1 MSEGNMKSP
10 ENKSISDQ
18 KSDITGIQTDDQI
31 REEATQN
38 FIHQKEKPK
47 PVKKNF
53 LKTTLGKVLTIGGL
67 IAVVGTAA
75 GIGIDHAI
83 KKPPEPTPST
93 FDVSAMK
100 STIGPSN
107 SVQMTLDEYAKT
119 APPIW
124 DEQNKT
130 MTVAIPI
137 FFANNRNPTLGVEKV
152 ASSIDGLVN
161 QIQMDDLEPGD
172 VMFSPDD
179 GTLMIQTVY
188 EDNLTEFDL
197 EYTDSQG
204 ETITITGYS
213 SSLKPLIS
221 FADATPVTND
231 EVSIPIKK
239 DQPIGEVIASD
250 NNPHVGLIGFGP
262 FLKKFNLAVN
272 PEGKAII
279 LTK

>member
-1 MSEGNMKSP
+1 MKQEDNPNSNPSE
-10 ENKSISDQ
+10 I
-18 KSDITGIQTDDQI
+18 
-31 REEATQN
+31 EASEQQRKEAFEK
-38 FIHQKEKPK
+38 FINPVKTPRPKRNWLKLGLWAGGSVIVVGVLVAIVVYETNK
-47 PVKKNF
+47 PV
-53 LKTTLGKVLTIGGL
+53 
-67 IAVVGTAA
+67 VV
-75 GIGIDHAI
+75 
-83 KKPPEPTPST
+83 PPT

-100 STIGPSN
+100 ATISPNN
-107 SVQMTLDEYAKT
+107 SVQMTFDAYTQA

-124 DEQNKT
+124 DGQNKT
-130 MTVAIPI
+130 MTVPVPI
-137 FFANNRNPTLGVEKV
+137 LFANNRNPTLKVEKV

-172 VMFSPDD
+172 VMFSPVD

-231 EVSIPIKK
+231 EVSIPIKEG
-239 DQPIGEVIASD
+239 QPIAEVIALD

-262 FLKKFNLAVN
+262 FLEKFNLAVN
-272 PEGKAII
+272 SESKVIL